1 MVIEE
6 GIVVEQKGG
15 QVLISMDRREA
26 CEGCPTTQ
34 ICKADG
40 NRMILRAKD
49 PIGVEI
55 GQKVKVAVEPA
66 NYLYPAFW
74 VYGFPLLSLIG
85 GGVTG
90 QLLSV
95 WTSQNAHSQIFSAIG
110 AVVGTILS
118 LFVVKGF
125 NTRLE
130 KGLEYLPVVIEVES
144 QPASLPLAGQK
155 V

>member
-15 QVLISMDRREA
+15 QVLVSMDRREA
-26 CEGCPTTQ
+26 CEGCPTTH

-49 PIGVEI
+49 PLGASI

-74 VYGFPLLSLIG
+74 VYGFPLISLIG
-85 GGVTG
+85 GAIAG
-90 QLLSV
+90 QLLSMAL
-95 WTSQNAHSQIFSAIG
+95 SQREHNQIFSAVGGVIG
-110 AVVGTILS
+110 LALS
-118 LFVVKGF
+118 LFVVKWF
-125 NTRLE
+125 NSRLE

-144 QPASLPLAGQK
+144 
-155 V
+155 

>member
-15 QVLISMDRREA
+15 QVLVSMDRREA
-26 CEGCPTTQ
+26 CEGCPTTH

-49 PIGVEI
+49 PLGVSI

-74 VYGFPLLSLIG
+74 VYGFPLISLIAG
-85 GGVTG
+85 AIAG
-90 QLLSV
+90 QLLSMV
-95 WTSQNAHSQIFSAIG
+95 LSQKEHSQIFSAAG
-110 AVVGTILS
+110 GVVGLALS
-118 LFVVKGF
+118 LFVVKWF
-125 NTRLE
+125 NSRLE
-130 KGLEYLPVVIEVES
+130 KGLEYLPVVFEVDY
-144 QPASLPLAGQK
+144 
-155 V
+155 

>member
-15 QVLISMDRREA
+15 QVLISMERTEA
-26 CEGCPTTQ
+26 CEGCPTTH
-34 ICKADG
+34 ICKPDG

-49 PIGVEI
+49 PFGVTV

-85 GGVTG
+85 GAIIG
-90 QLLSV
+90 QILSMFLD
-95 WTSQNAHSQIFSAIG
+95 QKIHSQLYSAMGALIG
-110 AVVGTILS
+110 LALS
-118 LFVVKGF
+118 LFVVKWF
-125 NTRLE
+125 NARIE
-130 KGLEYLPVVIEVES
+130 RGLEYLPVVIEVET
-144 QPASLPLAGQK
+144 
-155 V
+155 

>member
-6 GIVVEQKGG
+6 GIVIEQKGG

-40 NRMILRAKD
+40 NRMVLRAKD
-49 PIGVEI
+49 PIGVAI

-74 VYGFPLLSLIG
+74 VYGFPLVSLIG
-85 GGVTG
+85 GGGIGQVVSMVTD
-90 QLLSV
+90 QRE
-95 WTSQNAHSQIFSAIG
+95 HSQIFSALG
-110 AVVGTILS
+110 AVVGVVLS
-118 LFVVKGF
+118 LFVVKWF
-125 NTRLE
+125 NNRLE
-130 KGLEYLPVVIEVES
+130 KGLEYLPTVIEAE
-144 QPASLPLAGQK
+144 PK
-155 V
+155 I